1 MISAE
6 IHETM
11 NQNKE
16 MRFGMWIVFAFL
28 YPALS
33 WGEIQ
38 HSLLRRVAVFPIAD
52 ANVSSSEEAWW
63 QMRELLTKDQRFFVA
78 SRRFMVNRG
87 VFQPRK
93 LLKPAD
99 AIILAKILDAQA
111 LVVTFLKDRTLQ
123 MKVYEGENGYL
134 LWEGDAEFH
143 PALPINDQLIR
154 MSTQLMNA
162 FILAIP
168 YQGFQ
173 VTDEVIGKA
182 VYETDGKTFAQ
193 VYIGAN
199 SQIQKDDS
207 AQWVEVTGDVGQA
220 FFSSTTKVT
229 VIAEGKVSEIKG
241 DRATIEIEKMR
252 DPSELKDNSLVR
264 FPKELNRLKEM
275 YTDGDKSA
283 SLAPEYFSS
292 EIKNSS
298 EFSKDHNTTTS
309 ALMWIANI
317 AGFILL
323 AF

>member
-1 MISAE
+1 
-6 IHETM
+6 
-11 NQNKE
+11 
-16 MRFGMWIVFAFL
+16 
-28 YPALS
+28 
-33 WGEIQ
+33 
-38 HSLLRRVAVFPIAD
+38 LLRRVAVFPIAD
-52 ANVSSSEEAWW
+52 ANVSSGEEAWW

-93 LLKPAD
+93 ILKPAD
-99 AIILAKILDAQA
+99 AIILSKILDAQA
-111 LVVTFLKDRTLQ
+111 LVITFLKDRTLQ

-162 FILAIP
+162 FVLAIP

-173 VTDEVIGKA
+173 VTDDVIGKPI
-182 VYETDGKTFAQ
+182 YEDEGKTLAKVF
-193 VYIGAN
+193 IGAN
-199 SQIQKDDS
+199 SQIQKGDP
-207 AQWVEVTGDVGQA
+207 AQWIEVTGDVGEA

-229 VIAEGKVSEIKG
+229 VIADGKVSEIKG
-241 DRATIEIEKMR
+241 DHATIEIEKLR

-264 FPKELNRLKEM
+264 FPQELNRLKEL
-275 YTDGDKSA
+275 YSDGDKSS
-283 SLAPEYFSS
+283 SLSPEYFSS
-292 EIKNSS
+292 EIKNAS
-298 EFSKDHNTTTS
+298 EFSKDHSSTTS
-309 ALMWIANI
+309 TLMWIANI

>member
-1 MISAE
+1 
-6 IHETM
+6 
-11 NQNKE
+11 
-16 MRFGMWIVFAFL
+16 MRI
-28 YPALS
+28 ALS
-33 WGEIQ
+33 ILMLLILPAISMAEVQ
-38 HSLLRRVAVFPIAD
+38 HSLLRRIAVFPIAD

-99 AIILAKILDAQA
+99 AIILSKILDAQA
-111 LVVTFLKDRTLQ
+111 LAVTYLQERTLH

-154 MSTQLMNA
+154 MSTQLMNT
-162 FILAIP
+162 FVLSIP

-173 VTDEVIGKA
+173 VKDDVIGKST
-182 VYETDGKTFAQ
+182 YEIEGKTYGQ

-199 SQIQKDDS
+199 SQIKVGDP
-207 AQWVEVTGDVGQA
+207 AQWVEVSGDVGQA
-220 FFSSTTKVT
+220 FFSSSTKVT
-229 VIAEGKVSEIKG
+229 VIAEGKVTEVKG
-241 DRATIEIEKMR
+241 DRVIVEIEKMR
-252 DPSELKDNSLVR
+252 DPNELKENALVR
-264 FPKELNRLKEM
+264 FPQELNRLKEL
-275 YTDGDKSA
+275 YAEGDKSA
-283 SLAPEYFSS
+283 SLSPEYFSS

-298 EFSKDHNTTTS
+298 EFSKDHNPTTS